1 MENKNQEKKGRRFW
15 RGFAL
20 VAVTVG
26 VCYEI
31 FARKGQDVKN
41 AAGWIKNKVGQKQTQ
56 SEPSN
61 QNNRQ
66 NGNWNNN
73 NRRN

>member
-20 VAVTVG
+20 VAGTALI
-26 VCYEI
+26 CYEI

-41 AAGWIKNKVGQKQTQ
+41 AANWVKDKVSKKQAQ
-56 SEPSN
+56 PEQNN
-61 QNNRQ
+61 QNSRQ
-66 NGNWNNN
+66 NGWNN